1 MNHNERPEF
10 DRQMSV
16 LCAAFDVPPG
26 NRPDAY
32 WTAFERLS
40 LVEFARMVAA
50 ALADESSEKGRIPTV
65 SQLWK
70 IRRGLRTRTEHR
82 PDGQSQADLVAEAVR
97 RFRLTSWQL
106 ARPWSWIAR
115 NPQSSDAE
123 ILGVI
128 IPQDPADPVKYPSRR
143 VMFSELPV

>member
-1 MNHNERPEF
+1 MLQADRVEF
-10 DRQMSV
+10 DKQIGV

-32 WTAFERLS
+32 WLAFNKLS
-40 LVEFARMVAA
+40 LSEFIRIIAA
-50 ALADESSEKGRIPTV
+50 ALADETSEKGRIPTV

-128 IPQDPADPVKYPSRR
+128 IPQDEKDPRSFPSQRL
-143 VMFSELPV
+143 MFSDLPV